1 MKFTTRFILLL
12 IVLITTFSSIAVFT
26 TFSFSKIK
34 KFSEIDKMVYKLYN
48 HSLDMKKDEGDYFNW
63 DLKNPNYF
71 ETGESEQF
79 NLFKKNYQLS
89 DEICSQLISSGF
101 INRNNF
107 KGNIEEIKQLLAKYY
122 NLFSIIEKNKL
133 EIGFEEWG
141 LVGVMNT
148 SAANIEKEIQKQSN
162 PYLKIK
168 LFSLRQQEKDYL
180 FRRDFKYKEQFDR
193 ELYAFFKKLES
204 QPGGH
209 SSNVYRLLKIYG
221 TNFNS
226 MIEKDFYI
234 GNSKSEGLIVSL
246 EQNSEELNKAITL
259 LSENIPQKTKGYISQ
274 TIYILLIFITVCTAV
289 ALLIGL
295 LIIRSTLNLMGGEP
309 EEVAL
314 IANSI
319 SRGNLQLKFDE
330 TKDYE
335 GVMKSMVTMTR
346 KIAAIIQN
354 IHKSSEQVSI
364 ASQHFTT
371 TSQNISQGASEQSSS
386 IDEIADTVASIS
398 QSISQNAANA
408 LETEKITRT
417 VKNRISEIKDQSD
430 LSLETNKIISQ
441 KIEMINGI
449 AAQTKILA
457 LNAAV
462 EAARAGVHGR
472 GFNVVAEEVKRLADD
487 SSTAA
492 KEIIK
497 LTNSSLV
504 ESENV
509 SKLIDEIIAPINKS
523 TLLVQ
528 QISDASQEQRSGAQ
542 QINQTIQGLY
552 QLSQENA
559 VASEEMATNTVELE
573 QQIYSLKQ
581 MVSYFNTGS
590 DSAHSNTISIK
601 AKKNK
606 KKEKFTLPDLSQL
619 GINPIV
625 VSRK

>member
-148 SAANIEKEIQKQSN
+148 SAANIEKEIQKQNN

-193 ELYAFFKKLES
+193 ELYAFFKELES

-386 IDEIADTVASIS
+386 IDEIVDTVASIS
-398 QSISQNAANA
+398 ESISQNAANA